1 MMMRLRML
9 LVLCA
14 AVALSAGV
22 ASATAG
28 GGNSAN
34 AKKCQ
39 KGGWKTLVRADHTA
53 FKNQGDC
60 VSYAAKGG
68 TLTPKSHPQIDCE
81 SFGGT
86 FSTDPATDHIGLPR
100 VVIWTCNGA
109 SVSLGSDAAL
119 ELSADCGLDSGGS
132 TYAYTSVPPFDATC
146 YQ

>member
-1 MMMRLRML
+1 MV

-14 AVALSAGV
+14 ALALTVGV
-22 ASATAG
+22 ATATAG

-53 FKNQGDC
+53 FKNAGDC

-68 TLTPKSHPQIDCE
+68 TLTPKSNAQIDCE
-81 SFGGT
+81 SFNGT
-86 FSTDPATDHIGLPR
+86 FSTDPATDHIGLPSR

-109 SVSLGSDAAL
+109 SQNLGEPPLDL
-119 ELSADCGLDSGGS
+119 VIDCGTPPWGG
-132 TYAYTSVPPFDATC
+132 TTFAYTSVPPFDATC